1 MHPYFISLEGLDG
14 SGKTTLAKRLTN
26 RLQSLGHM
34 VIECRDPGGTA
45 LGLKLRELILNDTDT
60 PISDLAQAL
69 IFMASRAEMVEQ
81 VIRPALDAG
90 FIVIVDRFI
99 DSTVV
104 YQGHAGSQDV
114 TALRR
119 QCRWA
124 TGGLMPG
131 LTLLLDL
138 PVELAT
144 QRRASAQDRFESR
157 DIDYHEKVRAGFLQE
172 VAHDPERIHVLH
184 AGCTIDELDEAAW
197 TIVQSHLKLRQG

>member
-14 SGKTTLAKRLTN
+14 SGKTTLAKRLVE
-26 RLQSLGHM
+26 RLQKLGHL

-45 LGLKLRELILNDTDT
+45 LGLKLRELILNATDI
-60 PISDLAQAL
+60 PISNLAQAL

-114 TALRR
+114 DVLRQ
-119 QCRWA
+119 QCVWA
-124 TGGLMPG
+124 TGGLLPG
-131 LTLLLDL
+131 LTLVLDL
-138 PVELAT
+138 PVEVAA
-144 QRRASAQDRFESR
+144 QRRGMATDRFESR
-157 DIDYHEKVRAGFLQE
+157 GAEYLSKVRAGFLHE
-172 VAHDPERIHVLH
+172 AEIDPQRIKVLD
-184 AGCTIDELDEAAW
+184 AATSVDELETTAIAM
-197 TIVQSHLKLRQG
+197 IERHIKS